1 MCDPCIVIE
10 ISQQESKS
18 KQQDVPIKKCN
29 QDDSDSQGKKFFH
42 RYGYYPAYIVS
53 ETLVQSKSSSSSIDS
68 HTQLSCQAKQQTII
82 ITHGKKHLPT
92 PTNDQ
97 A

>member
-10 ISQQESKS
+10 ISQQESKT

-53 ETLVQSKSSSSSIDS
+53 ETLVQSKSSSSSIDFTYTTFMS
-68 HTQLSCQAKQQTII
+68 SKTTDYHHHTR
-82 ITHGKKHLPT
+82 
-92 PTNDQ
+92 
-97 A
+97 

>member
-10 ISQQESKS
+10 ISQQESK
-18 KQQDVPIKKCN
+18 KQQQRVHVPIKSGN

-53 ETLVQSKSSSSSIDS
+53 ETLVQSKSSSSSIDFTYTTFIS
-68 HTQLSCQAKQQTII
+68 SKTTDYHHHTR
-82 ITHGKKHLPT
+82 
-92 PTNDQ
+92 
-97 A
+97 